1 MMTNAYLDKFY
12 TTKIEIR
19 YAYVLMRNSECKNLA
34 VLLIITDNKK

>member
-1 MMTNAYLDKFY
+1 MLILTNFIH
-12 TTKIEIR
+12 TTKIEIQ